1 MIVTL
6 LILFVDQINHNFHH
20 HVLLFCA
27 ALSYALKV

>member
-1 MIVTL
+1 MILTL

-27 ALSYALKV
+27 ALGYALKV